1 MVISIYDTSR
11 EGTPEQFDKK
21 RAREVRE
28 SLSLSLEDLTSI
40 FSSKKQ
46 GRKIIIR
53 TLNEY
58 ENGDKTVP
66 RSPTGPRGPTSADFG
81 TFGTGG
87 PAGSLFVAPSLP

>member
-58 ENGDKTVP
+58 ENGDKSPYSSKKIDNP
-66 RSPTGPRGPTSADFG
+66 RNLEQKYLVWLAKNGYDPFRILLG
-81 TFGTGG
+81 
-87 PAGSLFVAPSLP
+87 